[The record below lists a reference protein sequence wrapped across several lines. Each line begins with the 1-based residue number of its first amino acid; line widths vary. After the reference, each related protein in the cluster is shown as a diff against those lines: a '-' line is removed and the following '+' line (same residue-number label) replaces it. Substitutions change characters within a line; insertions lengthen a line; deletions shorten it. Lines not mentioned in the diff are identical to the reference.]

1 GMRGV
6 ADFTLIQYQQ
16 NGTRRIG
23 SARLITVRIG
33 GVEHRLVGER
43 KLRSPVRNKAAS
55 ELFPFLI
62 EHAGYGVAIPS
73 RQQFARYFNEM
84 FLIVGP
90 AQAASEFDV
99 FCEVIICLPEH
110 GV

>member
-1 GMRGV
+1 AAVKRGILCSHFECVVELGFECCGMRGV

-55 ELFPFLI
+55 DLFPFLI

-84 FLIVGP
+84 
-90 AQAASEFDV
+90 
-99 FCEVIICLPEH
+99 
-110 GV
+110 